1 MDLFSNNIDDELNI
15 DLTPLIDV
23 IFMLLIFFIMTT
35 TFSKPVLEVILPESE
50 QSEVLEEKNEEILI
64 SITKEGTLFY
74 KDKEI
79 NTDELTAILTQS
91 KEGLLN
97 IFVDKDAPFQAFVEV
112 VDIAKSKREGR
123 FVISTEPKE

>member
-1 MDLFSNNIDDELNI
+1 MDLFSNNVDDELNI

-50 QSEVLEEKNEEILI
+50 QAEVLEEKGEEILI

-74 KDKEI
+74 EDKEI
-79 NTDELTAILTQS
+79 NIDELTAILTQS
-91 KEGLLN
+91 KDGLLN
-97 IFVDKDAPFQAFVEV
+97 IFVDKDAPFQSFVKV